1 MKRSAPIKPKAPPR
15 RPVKTIGES
24 YTPKPRECARNDG
37 KARMTLVMPRPKDA
51 PVRDEAYRRRVA
63 ALPCAHCGRPPP
75 SQCAHADEGKGM
87 GIKSSDLDTYPACA
101 DAPGRVGCH
110 SLIGASGMFTR
121 EQRRHL
127 ERTYAERTRE
137 NLAEKRRIQKEAV

>member
-1 MKRSAPIKPKAPPR
+1 MTLQSRPMRRLPARAATQCSYPPR
-15 RPVKTIGES
+15 
-24 YTPKPRECARNDG
+24 PRAVAVAVHDG

-51 PVRDEAYRRRVA
+51 PVSDEAYRRLVS

-87 GIKSSDLDTYPACA
+87 GIKSSDLDTFPACA